1 VQTDYYEILGVTRS
15 ASPEEIKA
23 AYRRLAQRF
32 HPDTSSDPGAEDRFK
47 EITLA
52 YQVLRDMEKRVRYD
66 LEAMERELE
75 ATERELRATE
85 PELSTAD
92 TDGGS
97 ANPTVHLGDTLPPEP
112 GADTIPPQWER
123 GLRDDSPPDRRVG
136 LFQRFGRRRA
146 ERPETTG
153 ERVRG
158 DDYEAIAQITLEEA
172 IRGATV
178 TLAVAGPERPT
189 NGGSGSS
196 ARTVEVRVPKLA
208 VDGQRLRLK
217 GQGGPGVNGGSPG
230 DLYAKV
236 TYKRHEL
243 FRLLGTDVWF
253 YLPIAPWEAVL
264 GAVVDIEGD
273 GAEVEYVTRGTIYPM
288 SATQT
293 RRDAEAWAVNKEF
306 GVEVLEGSDVHA
318 LEPALSP
325 KIRHAI
331 FVRGDH
337 WLNNQR
343 FVLAYA
349 QAAAA
354 AGVELST
361 GCNVSRLVID
371 GGRVRAVVTEG
382 EHVEGDAVLLAAGA
396 WSSELMA
403 PLGAPLRSTRDCRTP
418 G

>member
-1 VQTDYYEILGVTRS
+1 MQTDYYEILGVTRS

-92 TDGGS
+92 TDAGS
-97 ANPTVHLGDTLPPEP
+97 ANPTLHLGDTLPPEP
-112 GADTIPPQWER
+112 GADAIPPQWER
-123 GLRDDSPPDRRVG
+123 DLRDDSPPDRRVG

-146 ERPETTG
+146 ERSETMG

-158 DDYEAIAQITLEEA
+158 EDYEAIAPITLEEA

-189 NGGSGSS
+189 NGGSGNS

-264 GAVVDIEGD
+264 GAVVDIPTLEKPFRIHVPA
-273 GAEVEYVTRGTIYPM
+273 GATSGQTFRLPGRGLP
-288 SATQT
+288 
-293 RRDAEAWAVNKEF
+293 R
-306 GVEVLEGSDVHA
+306 
-318 LEPALSP
+318 P
-325 KIRHAI
+325 
-331 FVRGDH
+331 
-337 WLNNQR
+337 
-343 FVLAYA
+343 
-349 QAAAA
+349 
-354 AGVELST
+354 
-361 GCNVSRLVID
+361 D
-371 GGRVRAVVTEG
+371 GGRT
-382 EHVEGDAVLLAAGA
+382 DLLAC
-396 WSSELMA
+396 
-403 PLGAPLRSTRDCRTP
+403 LRIITP
-418 G
+418 EFPTETEKQLYLQLARVSRFNARRGFG